1 MTEEAQR
8 RLEEIR
14 QELRLAAEAIS
25 ANHDSFACCERL
37 VDALAALIRFLE
49 VAVNNQT

>member
-14 QELRLAAEAIS
+14 QEIRLAAQEIH
-25 ANHDSFACCERL
+25 NGDSFACCERL
-37 VDALAALIRFLE
+37 VDAFSALIRFLE
-49 VAVNNQT
+49 VKPEQ

>member
-1 MTEEAQR
+1 MTEEAER

-14 QELRLAAEAIS
+14 QEMRLAAEAIS

-37 VDALAALIRFLE
+37 VDAMNAMIKFLE
-49 VAVNNQT
+49 VQSNP